1 MILRKLLSFFPILK
15 CHHTGW
21 HKHHSILAAIY
32 SLSID
37 KIGLKIKPI
46 RRWFMSKDEEPAPD
60 TFPLALLVYAVF
72 LLAFAGMII
81 LIKF

>member
-1 MILRKLLSFFPILK
+1 
-15 CHHTGW
+15 
-21 HKHHSILAAIY
+21 
-32 SLSID
+32 
-37 KIGLKIKPI
+37 
-46 RRWFMSKDEEPAPD
+46 MSKDEEPAPD